1 VRHRRARSGER
12 GGQARREEPG
22 RGRRRGWHFAGIR
35 YRHTASGRVEI
46 ESKEDAKKRGQQSP
60 DRAEALVLAF
70 ARAVP
75 RQQTV
80 AFSVPVRI
88 SPI

>member
-1 VRHRRARSGER
+1 MQ
-12 GGQARREEPG
+12 GQL
-22 RGRRRGWHFAGIR
+22 AGIR

-46 ESKEDAKKRGQQSP
+46 ESKEEAKKRGQQSP
-60 DRAEALVLAF
+60 DHGEALVLAF
-70 ARAVP
+70 ARAVS

-80 AFSVPVRI
+80 AFSVPVAI

>member
-1 VRHRRARSGER
+1 VVLIHDRKPA
-12 GGQARREEPG
+12 
-22 RGRRRGWHFAGIR
+22 FAG
-35 YRHTASGRVEI
+35 HD
-46 ESKEDAKKRGQQSP
+46 EDASQRGQQSP

-80 AFSVPVRI
+80 AFSQRVSI